1 MKRNYFVIIA
11 SFFLFIA
18 VFQAVCAAEEPSLEE
33 VETSLSAADQKIAS
47 LEKQLQETKASLN
60 IVNKEMVSLEQ
71 EKSTY
76 KSGNKFGQQQA
87 KAKKEHLNSLKSEQ
101 KRLADLLV
109 QKENEKATKID
120 LKNRLEPQLIAAKEQ
135 REKLKAYLAFP
146 YEKPEAIYSSAQII
160 NKKSPNIPK
169 RLTYGKVEID
179 TETVLNPRKT
189 LVLPKSN
196 NLPERLKGFSG
207 WGRNSQQDV
216 ATIYLASVVQ
226 TIKKEVAKGLSEDQA
241 LRKSF
246 FYEPEKT
253 ILSLG
258 EHLKKALARG
268 ANPDVQVDGLWLLVG
283 AGPLV
288 TKALLEHE
296 ADPFIDSYL
305 PIRSTSDKEVKRLLE
320 DSMKSK
326 VRSRCEYD
334 ENCDLWDNYEKE
346 KADEEEKRRIH
357 EAVAAGKI
365 PVLPELV
372 YSSSSPGWLKWL
384 FGPERISKQDVA
396 TLYLKSVVQTIKKEV
411 DKGLSEEQA
420 LRKSFFYE
428 PEKTYL
434 SLYDHLKKALADG
447 ANPNVRDS
455 RDVWLLVGTG
465 PLVTKALLEHKA
477 DPFVGS
483 YLPIR
488 STSNKEVKRLL
499 EDSMKSFDEKR
510 FSLYEKEEK
519 KENEREMQRLSE
531 AMKNPLLGNSVD
543 ELMKMLDSVE
553 NLERDYQKDDNFS
566 RAGRA
571 RGKLEEL
578 SRLKKILIQKNVS
591 LFKEFSQ
598 KNNQNI
604 AKVNAVAQRLFTMLG
619 AGDALTFDQ
628 SVILS
633 NLYKSLDEEAKKT
646 AYGLWLYKKIPLKN
660 RFVFGL
666 QQCAGG
672 ICGDKSKAKE

>member
-268 ANPDVQVDGLWLLVG
+268 ANPDVQVDGVWLLVG

-288 TKALLEHE
+288 TKALLEHK
-296 ADPFIDSYL
+296 ADPFVDSYL
-305 PIRSTSDKEVKRLLE
+305 PIRSTSDQV
-320 DSMKSK
+320 
-326 VRSRCEYD
+326 
-334 ENCDLWDNYEKE
+334 
-346 KADEEEKRRIH
+346 
-357 EAVAAGKI
+357 
-365 PVLPELV
+365 
-372 YSSSSPGWLKWL
+372 
-384 FGPERISKQDVA
+384 
-396 TLYLKSVVQTIKKEV
+396 
-411 DKGLSEEQA
+411 
-420 LRKSFFYE
+420 
-428 PEKTYL
+428 
-434 SLYDHLKKALADG
+434 
-447 ANPNVRDS
+447 
-455 RDVWLLVGTG
+455 
-465 PLVTKALLEHKA
+465 
-477 DPFVGS
+477 
-483 YLPIR
+483 
-488 STSNKEVKRLL
+488 VKRLL
-499 EDSMKSFDEKR
+499 EDSMKSFDEKK

-660 RFVFGL
+660 RFVYGL
-666 QQCAGG
+666 QKCAGG
-672 ICGDKSKAKE
+672 ICGDKSKVKE